1 MTRDC
6 LENQKS
12 ILGKKAGA
20 VIIDTPLVNI
30 DTIDDFEHLEKL
42 LAPKNSIQ

>member
-6 LENQKS
+6 LDVQKS

-20 VIIDTPLVNI
+20 VVVEDPLVNI
-30 DTIDDFEHLEKL
+30 DTLEDFDRLENFLGK
-42 LAPKNSIQ
+42 